1 MKTICLINFLSSAF
15 VIACNFE
22 LSDIPYF
29 NGVFH
34 NAYFTSLAG
43 MKLLLKGL
51 S

>member
-29 NGVFH
+29 NGLFQ
-34 NAYFTSLAG
+34 NAYLNLLAG
-43 MKLLLKGL
+43 IKIK
-51 S
+51 SF